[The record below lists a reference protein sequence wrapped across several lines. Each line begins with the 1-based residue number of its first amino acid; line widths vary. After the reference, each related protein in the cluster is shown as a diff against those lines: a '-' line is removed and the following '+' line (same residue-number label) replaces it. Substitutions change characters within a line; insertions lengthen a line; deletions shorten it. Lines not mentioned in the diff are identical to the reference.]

1 MPLLLPKP
9 LFVFFLLLPLEEQET
24 SYFAASASIS
34 NFSFILLKSI
44 QYWNIA
50 KIKEIILESRFK
62 SKINLDIFQNEVYL
76 CMESKLTIEAQ
87 RFKKIREEQ
96 RHTQQSF
103 AELLDIGST
112 TADIERG
119 KTKIT
124 GKVVMELMAQFNINP
139 LWLYGKSYEKHIDS
153 SRGDVSPKVIT
164 LDTEGN
170 DSILLVNQKAAAGY
184 PNNIQDTGWYQTLPA
199 FNIPLPEYRNASYR
213 GFQVEGDS
221 MLPNIK
227 PNEWVLGRA
236 VVSINEATDSKI
248 YIVVLRDSVLVKK
261 LQKIPGNPQSIRL
274 ISLNESYLP
283 IEVKVRDIQELW
295 MVNSKLSF
303 GVDEPSESSLLRQ
316 LQQSM
321 DELKG
326 QISGLK

>member
-1 MPLLLPKP
+1 MRKYSKSNGYNPKN
-9 LFVFFLLLPLEEQET
+9 
-24 SYFAASASIS
+24 Y
-34 NFSFILLKSI
+34 
-44 QYWNIA
+44 
-50 KIKEIILESRFK
+50 
-62 SKINLDIFQNEVYL
+62 LDIFQNSIYL
-76 CMESKLTIEAQ
+76 GMKIQLPIEAQ
-87 RFKKIREEQ
+87 RFKKLREEL

-103 AELLDIGST
+103 AELLDIGAT

-124 GKVVMELMAQFNINP
+124 GKVIMELMAQFNINP
-139 LWLYGKSYEKHIDS
+139 LWIYGKSFEKHIDT
-153 SRGDVSPKVIT
+153 SRGDVSPKVLT
-164 LDTEGN
+164 VDPTGN

-184 PNNIQDTGWYQTLPA
+184 PNNIHDTGWYQTLPA

-236 VVSINEATDSKI
+236 VPSIHEATDSKI

-261 LQKIPGNPQSIRL
+261 LQKIPNTPQSLRL
-274 ISLNESYLP
+274 ISLNDEYLP
-283 IEVKVRDIQELW
+283 IDVKVKDIQELW
-295 MVNSKLSF
+295 MVNSKLTF
-303 GVDEPSESSLLRQ
+303 GVDEPSESNLLRQ

-321 DELKG
+321 EELKA
-326 QISGLK
+326 QMRDTVNKKTD